1 MCIRDRCIDCAACE
15 PVCPESAIFAEE
27 DVPDDQ
33 KEFIKLNYEYDY
45 DNSEPGHNV

>member
-1 MCIRDRCIDCAACE
+1 MNQCALK
-15 PVCPESAIFAEE
+15 VLFFAEE